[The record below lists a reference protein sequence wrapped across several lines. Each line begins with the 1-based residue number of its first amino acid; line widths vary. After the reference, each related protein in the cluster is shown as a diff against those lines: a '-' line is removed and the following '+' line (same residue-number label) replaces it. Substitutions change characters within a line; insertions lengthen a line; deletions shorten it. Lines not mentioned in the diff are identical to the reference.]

1 MRRLLLT
8 LAGLLA
14 VLSPSA
20 QAQEDLVQGEL
31 FVRRVGDGV
40 RALIRIQVEE
50 DWHIYHTDVG
60 PSDAPGLPTTL
71 EPRGENVEW
80 GTPVLPQPY
89 KHEAA
94 GSWSWSHHG
103 TVLIRIEGRVAGGE
117 PGDIGVLV
125 EGMVCEDDGVCILF
139 ELDLEDGGEGED
151 ELFADWEART
161 GASGPTANP
170 DRPAAI
176 GGLGLRPAFLG
187 GPGAEDGEEEL
198 ELEELQAALY
208 VRQDGE
214 RIEAA
219 LVLKIA
225 AGWHYYHHELGDPK
239 AIAQAARIE
248 LRGEG
253 VEWGALEWPAPKR
266 EEYDDFWVWAHSGEV
281 VLRASG
287 RATGE
292 PRGIAARV
300 EGQICERLCLEVA
313 QTVPA
318 SGRGEDRYFN
328 ERPVPASTTPA
339 RGSDQ
344 PSAGSSVGAGTAT
357 STGSSGG
364 GGGSLFAFIL
374 AAIAGGIFALLMP
387 CTYPMIP
394 ITISFFT
401 KQAEARGGKVLSLSL
416 AYGAGIVLIFI
427 AIGVAVGPLIL
438 AFATNPVTNLVIGI
452 LFVLFAFVLFGVW
465 TLQPPRFLMS
475 AAGKASRKGGYAGV
489 FLMGMTLVVTSFTCT
504 APFVGSLLSIGATAG
519 DGLGRIAIGMAFFG
533 LTMAVPFVFLS
544 LVPGKLQ
551 SIPQSGEWMHVLKV
565 TLGFVELAAALKFF
579 SNADLVWGWGLLSR
593 EVFLMLWAGIFA
605 VAAFFLFGKIQLAGE
620 RVEEIGPGRM
630 VAGLGSLLLSLYCL
644 HGYNGHELDT
654 VMTAIAPN
662 YSTRIEGGGH
672 GGEGAQSAA
681 SAAQTGHTIV
691 TDDFARARTMAAERN
706 APLFINFTGFT

>member
-14 VLSPSA
+14 VLCSVA

-40 RALIRIQVEE
+40 RALVRIQVED

-60 PSDAPGLPTTL
+60 PSDAPGLPTTFEL
-71 EPRGENVEW
+71 RGEHVEW

-103 TVLIRIEGRVAGGE
+103 TVLVRVDGRVVGGE
-117 PGDIGVLV
+117 PRGIGVLV

-139 ELDLEDGGEGED
+139 ELDLEDAGEGED
-151 ELFADWEART
+151 ELFADWETRT
-161 GASGPTANP
+161 AAVTVPATALRPPAGSGV
-170 DRPAAI
+170 
-176 GGLGLRPAFLG
+176 GLRPPFLG
-187 GPGAEDGEEEL
+187 GPSAPDEEEEL
-198 ELEELQAALY
+198 ELDEFKASLY

-219 LVLKIA
+219 LVLRIA
-225 AGWHYYHHELGDPK
+225 EGWHFYHHELGDPK
-239 AIAQAARIE
+239 ALARPARIE
-248 LRGEG
+248 LRGGG
-253 VEWGALEWPAPKR
+253 VEWGPLEWPAPKR
-266 EEYDDFWVWAHSGEV
+266 EQYDDFWVWAHSGEV

-287 RATGE
+287 RASGE

-300 EGQICERLCLEVA
+300 EGQICEKLCLEVA

-318 SGRGEDRYFN
+318 EGRGEDRLFAQ
-328 ERPVPASTTPA
+328 RPAAASTTPA
-339 RGSDQ
+339 R
-344 PSAGSSVGAGTAT
+344 PTELAGSQRSTTEVGST
-357 STGSSGG
+357 SKNSSGG
-364 GGGSLFAFIL
+364 GGSLLGFIL

-401 KQAEARGGKVLSLSL
+401 KQAEARGGKVLPLSL

-438 AFATNPVTNLVIGI
+438 AFATHPVTNLVIGV
-452 LFVLFAFVLFGVW
+452 LFVLFALVLFGVW

-519 DGLGRIAIGMAFFG
+519 DGLWRIAIGMAFFG

-551 SIPQSGEWMHVLKV
+551 AIPQSGEWMHVLKV
-565 TLGFVELAAALKFF
+565 SLGFVELAAALKFF
-579 SNADLVWGWGLLSR
+579 SNADLVWGWQLLSR
-593 EVFLMLWAGIFA
+593 EVFLLLWAGIFG

-620 RVEEIGPGRM
+620 RVEAIGPGRM
-630 VAGLGSLLLSLYCL
+630 VGGLGSLLLSLYCL

-662 YSTRIEGGGH
+662 YSTRIEGNGH
-672 GGEGAQSAA
+672 GGGGAQS
-681 SAAQTGHTIV
+681 SAAAAQVGHTIV
-691 TDDFARARTMAAERN
+691 VDDYARARSLAAERG
-706 APLFINFTGFT
+706 APLLVNFTGFT